1 MLIPSVEKGA
11 KKAGRKLSDVDIV
24 GCPFL
29 AVSPDEAGLEAAKA
43 AVKQRIAFYAS
54 TRTYHSVLDFHGWTE
69 VGQQLFDFSME
80 GKWME
85 MPKLITD
92 EMLEE
97 FAIVA
102 VGDDLAPKL
111 KERSKGIFNS
121 ILLDGAPA
129 LAADK
134 DWLRR
139 TISVLQQP

>member
-1 MLIPSVEKGA
+1 
-11 KKAGRKLSDVDIV
+11 
-24 GCPFL
+24 
-29 AVSPDEAGLEAAKA
+29 VSRDEAGLEAAKA
-43 AVKQRIAFYAS
+43 AVKQRIAFYSS
-54 TRTYHSVLDFHGWTE
+54 TRTYHSVLDFHGWTD
-69 VGQQLFDFSME
+69 VGQELHRLSLE

-111 KERSKGIFNS
+111 KERSQGIFTS

-129 LAADK
+129 LMADK
-134 DWLRR
+134 EWLRR
-139 TISVLQQP
+139 TVAVLQQP